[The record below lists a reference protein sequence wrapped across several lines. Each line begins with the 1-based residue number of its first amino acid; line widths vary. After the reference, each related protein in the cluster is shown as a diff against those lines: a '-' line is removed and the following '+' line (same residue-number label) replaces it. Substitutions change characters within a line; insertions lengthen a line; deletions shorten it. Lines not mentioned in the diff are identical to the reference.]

1 LVADLFP
8 ILGVVVA
15 ALGGAAIGVERQRS
29 GHASGAHAHLGGIR
43 TFTLLGGASGLAGLL
58 WVSGYVGVAI
68 ALLSG
73 SLALVV
79 VGYAAAS
86 RQDVDATTEV
96 AAVVVV
102 AAGFLAGI
110 GQTQLSSAVVA
121 ITALL
126 LVEKSR
132 LHAFVARI
140 DDEELR
146 AAVRFGV
153 MAVVIL
159 PLLPTGP
166 FEQLGGIQPRQLWLL
181 VLFFSGMSFTGYL
194 ARRAIG
200 SARGYPWAGLL
211 GGLVSS
217 TTVTLTFARLSRS
230 EPTLS
235 RALAIGAIGA
245 STVLFPRVLI
255 ATLVLNPTV
264 ARWLAPLTAGA
275 FAIGAFVFV
284 LYLRRSSTDTPEGG
298 VERPKNP
305 LQIGPALQM
314 ALTFQVVLFAVHFV
328 QQWFG
333 NVGLMVS
340 GAVLGLTDVDALTV
354 SMARGATDGIDPSLA
369 ARAITV
375 GILAN
380 CALKAVLALGLG
392 TTVFRRFSSATL
404 AAMIVTLAASLVMIR

>member
-1 LVADLFP
+1 MADLFP

-15 ALGGAAIGVERQRS
+15 ALGGAAIGLERQWS
-29 GHASGAHAHLGGIR
+29 GHATGAHPHLGGIR

-58 WVSGYVGVAI
+58 WVWGYAGVAI
-68 ALLSG
+68 GLVSG

-86 RQDVDATTEV
+86 RQHIDATTEV

-110 GQTQLSSAVVA
+110 GQRQLSSAVVA

-166 FEQLGGIQPRQLWLL
+166 FEQLGGIKPRQLWLL
-181 VLFFSGMSFTGYL
+181 VLFFSGMGFAGYL

-200 SARGYPWAGLL
+200 SAQGYPWAGVL
-211 GGLVSS
+211 GGFVSS

-230 EPTLS
+230 EPALS

-255 ATLVLNPTV
+255 ATVVLNPMV
-264 ARWLAPLTAGA
+264 ARWLAPLIAGA
-275 FAIGAFVFV
+275 FAIGALVFV
-284 LYLRRSSTDTPEGG
+284 LYLRRSSAETERE

-314 ALTFQVVLFAVHFV
+314 ALTFQLVLFAVHFV
-328 QQWFG
+328 QRWFG

-340 GAVLGLTDVDALTV
+340 GAVLGLTDVDALTL
-354 SMARGATDGIDPSLA
+354 SMARGATEGIDPLLA

-380 CALKAVLALGLG
+380 CALKATLALGLG
-392 TTVFRRFSSATL
+392 TTVFRRFTSATL
-404 AAMIVTLAASLVMIR
+404 AAMIVVLAASLAIAR

>member
-1 LVADLFP
+1 MVADLSS

-15 ALGGAAIGVERQRS
+15 ALGGAAIGVERQWS
-29 GHASGAHAHLGGIR
+29 GHATGAHPHLGGIR
-43 TFTLLGGASGLAGLL
+43 TFTLLGGASGIAGLL
-58 WVSGYVGVAI
+58 WVSGYTGVAI
-68 ALLSG
+68 ALIAA
-73 SLALVV
+73 SLTLVV
-79 VGYAAAS
+79 AGYAAAS

-102 AAGFLAGI
+102 AAGFLAGV

-166 FEQLGGIQPRQLWLL
+166 FEKLGGIQPRQLWLL
-181 VLFFSGMSFTGYL
+181 VLFFSGMSFAGYL

-200 SARGYPWAGLL
+200 SAQGYPWAGLL

-230 EPTLS
+230 EPALS

-264 ARWLAPLTAGA
+264 ARRLAPLTAGA

-284 LYLRRSSTDTPEGG
+284 LYLRRSTTEMEEG

-328 QQWFG
+328 KQWFG
-333 NVGLMVS
+333 NVGLLVS
-340 GAVLGLTDVDALTV
+340 GAVLGLTDVDALTL
-354 SMARGATDGIDPSLA
+354 SMARSATDGIDPLLA

-380 CALKAVLALGLG
+380 CALKATLAIGLG
-392 TTVFRRFSSATL
+392 TTVFRRFTSATL
-404 AAMIVTLAASLVMIR
+404 AAMIVSLAASLMLIR

>member
-1 LVADLFP
+1 MPAAP
-8 ILGVVVA
+8 IHTWAVYGRSRCSA
-15 ALGGAAIGVERQRS
+15 ERPGS
-29 GHASGAHAHLGGIR
+29 
-43 TFTLLGGASGLAGLL
+43 AGLL
-58 WVSGYVGVAI
+58 WMSGYAGVAI
-68 ALLSG
+68 ALVSG

-79 VGYAAAS
+79 VGYTAAS

-102 AAGFLAGI
+102 ASGFLAGI
-110 GQTQLSSAVVA
+110 GLTQLSSAVVA

-132 LHAFVARI
+132 LHAFVSRI

-166 FEQLGGIQPRQLWLL
+166 FEKLGGIQPRQLWLL
-181 VLFFSGMSFTGYL
+181 VLFFSGMSFAGYL
-194 ARRAIG
+194 ARRAVG
-200 SARGYPWAGLL
+200 SAQGYPWAGLL
-211 GGLVSS
+211 GGFVSS
-217 TTVTLTFARLSRS
+217 TAVTLTFARLSRS

-245 STVLFPRVLI
+245 STVLFPRVMI

-264 ARWLAPLTAGA
+264 ARWLAPLMAGA
-275 FAIGAFVFV
+275 FAIGALVFV
-284 LYLRRSSTDTPEGG
+284 LYLRRSTTETQEGG

-314 ALTFQVVLFAVHFV
+314 ALTFQVVLFAVQFV
-328 QQWFG
+328 RQSFG

-340 GAVLGLTDVDALTV
+340 GAVLGLTDVDALTL
-354 SMARGATDGIDPSLA
+354 SMARGATDGIDPALA

-380 CALKAVLALGLG
+380 CALKATLALGLG
-392 TTVFRRFSSATL
+392 TTVFRRFTIATL
-404 AAMIVTLAASLVMIR
+404 AAMIVVLAVSLAIAR

>member
-1 LVADLFP
+1 LVADLSA

-15 ALGGAAIGVERQRS
+15 ALGGAAIGLERQWS
-29 GHASGAHAHLGGIR
+29 GHATGAHPHLGGIR
-43 TFTLLGGASGLAGLL
+43 TFTLLGGSSGIAGLL
-58 WVSGYVGVAI
+58 WVSGSAGVAI
-68 ALLSG
+68 ALITA
-73 SLALVV
+73 SLTLIV
-79 VGYAAAS
+79 VGYVAAS
-86 RQDVDATTEV
+86 RQNVDATTEV

-102 AAGFLAGI
+102 SAGFLAGI

-166 FEQLGGIQPRQLWLL
+166 FEKFGGIQPRQLWLL
-181 VLFFSGMSFTGYL
+181 VLFFSGMSFAGYL

-200 SARGYPWAGLL
+200 SAQGYPWAGLL

-217 TTVTLTFARLSRS
+217 TTVTLAFARLSRG
-230 EPTLS
+230 EPALS

-264 ARWLAPLTAGA
+264 ARRLAPLTAGA

-284 LYLRRSSTDTPEGG
+284 LYLRRSTTEIEEGG

-314 ALTFQVVLFAVHFV
+314 ALTFQVVLFAVQFV
-328 QQWFG
+328 KQWFG
-333 NVGLMVS
+333 NVGVLVS
-340 GAVLGLTDVDALTV
+340 GAILGLTDVDALTL
-354 SMARGATDGIDPSLA
+354 SMARSATDGIDPLLA

-380 CALKAVLALGLG
+380 CALKATLAIGLG
-392 TTVFRRFSSATL
+392 TTVFRRFTSATL
-404 AAMIVTLAASLVMIR
+404 AAMIVALAASLMLIR

>member
-1 LVADLFP
+1 VADLLP

-15 ALGGAAIGVERQRS
+15 ALGGAAIGLERQWS
-29 GHASGAHAHLGGIR
+29 GHATGAHPHLGGIR

-58 WVSGYVGVAI
+58 WVSGYTGIAI
-68 ALLSG
+68 ALVSG

-86 RQDVDATTEV
+86 RQHVDATTEV

-102 AAGFLAGI
+102 TAGFLAGV
-110 GQTQLSSAVVA
+110 GQRQLSSAVVA

-159 PLLPTGP
+159 PLVPTGP
-166 FEQLGGIQPRQLWLL
+166 FEQLGGIKPRQLWLV
-181 VLFFSGMSFTGYL
+181 VLFFSGMSFAGYL

-200 SARGYPWAGLL
+200 SAQGYPWAGLL
-211 GGLVSS
+211 GGFVSS
-217 TTVTLTFARLSRS
+217 TSVTLTFARLSRS
-230 EPTLS
+230 EPALS

-275 FAIGAFVFV
+275 FAIGALVFV
-284 LYLRRSSTDTPEGG
+284 LYLRRSSAETERDLD
-298 VERPKNP
+298 RPKNP

-314 ALTFQVVLFAVHFV
+314 ALTFQLVLFAVHFV
-328 QQWFG
+328 QRWFG
-333 NVGLMVS
+333 DVGLMVS
-340 GAVLGLTDVDALTV
+340 GAVLGLTDVDALTL
-354 SMARGATDGIDPSLA
+354 SMARGATEGIAPSLA

-380 CALKAVLALGLG
+380 CALKATLALGLG
-392 TTVFRRFSSATL
+392 TTVFRRFTSATL
-404 AAMIVTLAASLVMIR
+404 AAMIVVLAASLAIVR

>member
-1 LVADLFP
+1 LVAGLFP

-15 ALGGAAIGVERQRS
+15 ALGGAAIGVERQWS
-29 GHASGAHAHLGGIR
+29 GHATGAHPHLGGIR

-58 WVSGYVGVAI
+58 WVSGYAGVAV
-68 ALLSG
+68 ALVSG
-73 SLALVV
+73 SLGLVV

-86 RQDVDATTEV
+86 RQHVDATTEV

-110 GQTQLSSAVVA
+110 GQTQLSSASVA

-153 MAVVIL
+153 MAVVVL

-166 FEQLGGIQPRQLWLL
+166 FERLGGIQPRQLWLL
-181 VLFFSGMSFTGYL
+181 VLLFSGMSFAGYL

-200 SARGYPWAGLL
+200 SAQGYPWAGLL
-211 GGLVSS
+211 GGFVSS

-230 EPTLS
+230 EPALS

-264 ARWLAPLTAGA
+264 ARWLVPLTAGA

-284 LYLRRSSTDTPEGG
+284 LYLRRSTAETQEGS
-298 VERPKNP
+298 VEKPKNP

-314 ALTFQVVLFAVHFV
+314 ALTFQVVLFAVHYV
-328 QQWFG
+328 KQWFG

-354 SMARGATDGIDPSLA
+354 SMARGATDGIEPSLA

-380 CALKAVLALGLG
+380 CALKATLALGLG
-392 TTVFRRFSSATL
+392 TTVFRRFTIATL
-404 AAMIVTLAASLVMIR
+404 AAMIIVLAGSLAIAR